1 MDERTMLNLATFY
14 DAIMKTNH
22 DYGRDKY
29 FYVVIF
35 IVILLIGIIIYMYV
49 KPRTVTEVR
58 YVPYYSTLSQN
69 GQASRFADMD
79 DKNQISKE
87 NFQNIQNTTDQYQY
101 QPSENH
107 QILYNNSFVDQNLV
121 IPNNNY
127 NYNLI

>member
-35 IVILLIGIIIYMYV
+35 VIILLVGIIIYMYV

-58 YVPYYSTLSQN
+58 YIPYFSSE
-69 GQASRFADMD
+69 
-79 DKNQISKE
+79 KNQISKE
-87 NFQNIQNTTDQYQY
+87 NFGNIDINNNQNQYHVSEIYQNQYSNLNQ
-101 QPSENH
+101 
-107 QILYNNSFVDQNLV
+107 DQNLV
-121 IPNNNY
+121 LPNNTY

>member
-1 MDERTMLNLATFY
+1 MLNLATFY

-58 YVPYYSTLSQN
+58 YVPYFSS
-69 GQASRFADMD
+69 
-79 DKNQISKE
+79 DKNQISQE
-87 NFQNIQNTTDQYQY
+87 NFQNIQNTNDQYQY
-101 QPSENH
+101 QPSENS